1 MLEKQKSNISSSN
14 KIKTY
19 TNDIQP
25 VDPTLNLPEKNMDDQ
40 INPVINPKI
49 NIVNNKQA
57 NIKQRLSMEILRQ
70 MLKDQTIPIE
80 EKEKINKLID
90 EVRNNDYYLSYAD
103 LNGANQELMTN
114 FNQNN
119 EVIEKPGLLNFP
131 DTLDYDIEFY
141 KLGRKCHGLK
151 GRKAIIKNGKLYS
164 SDKPLKEIKEKD
176 WEKMK
181 EKTEFLQ
188 NAEIIKEEKDEPNRD
203 KREWSS
209 KDKNYRIIINYTEPV
224 KKEPSSFFLYF
235 NEKKQMKEV
244 ELAFYNLS
252 KPETFK
258 TEVKSTIDKF
268 STLLLEGKKLYTIL
282 KVLSVKNKIKKR
294 KAIFNKVETSIKSK
308 IKAKFNEEFLNAKIV
323 GEEISELNIGLPSI
337 RKEEPSNLEAGK
349 KFKSDKDIKIMPFK
363 YNEIPISN
371 FMPWITNDSTGNK
384 NENEN
389 IPIKRSLQDMINKYN
404 SLQNEIPNTIIKEP
418 NEEILS
424 EEGVCFGVK
433 DKIYVMNFTEE
444 KTNFSLNQENCDNV
458 KYILFDKNKPEIIF
472 KNDNGINDID
482 ENNLNLK
489 QNVLNED
496 NIYEISNVIKNVN
509 NYMTDNEDNNLI
521 ILGPKIDNDKG
532 INYKYKNNINDI
544 CVDPENL
551 NIKTKTI
558 NIINNKKIEGLTF
571 QIYHIKLNI
580 NDKNIENFKLNLT
593 GSINEDINAMNLLF
607 GYTIKF
613 SPLKQ
618 IDGPLIKPKQYEQNI
633 CFIEYNNQY
642 FIPKEYLIN
651 NQEIIIETYCIPIT
665 SFSKGEDK
673 IPSEQLNYMAKFLSP
688 VKIGFSKISLKNIK
702 SGKYEYEIIKE
713 GIPLSNSF
721 ILIDGMEEKIDSI
734 KLKNNFEGKDYVIG
748 GESYV
753 IKKINKNFVENVKQN
768 KNISDEIKDKYFN
781 VCFDTKEEKEFLLRP
796 DENMN
801 ENDFIREI
809 SQQVSDEDCK
819 KILNNKK
826 YTYLPQCEK
835 FVNRETFFNNKNFN
849 CLTEEQKEY
858 LCDNKYNEGDW
869 IYTLPELNVKF
880 LSKNLGVTQNN
891 NHIYQKIYCTEEIQT
906 FPLESLM
913 ENNKEKIIPITENN
927 FNIFDFK
934 ELDNIDTNN
943 YQWVTGIKFNNEL
956 QMNTFIK
963 LLNLARQNINTKKRS
978 KKETITFEEDKIE
991 EFDSDKKNILTEKI
1005 NDMENKKLNKVDVI
1019 IEYMEFIHDYNLTEN
1034 HCKLDAKIFVEGL
1047 KQKTIIDKF
1056 EDKKYGFE
1064 NSLKKS
1070 DIAEKKRKQVEDI
1083 NDEKEIKIINFD
1095 KSIEV
1100 FKKKF
1105 NADKKTINCVKNS
1118 AEVDF
1123 DRDEVVNDDKYK
1135 LVINLEKEEF
1145 IILLKIHEYL
1155 NNTDSTIVE
1164 LPLYK
1169 DKNNEIIIGKIYIS
1183 FLEKYFNNFKSFQER
1198 YEENNLKYLMNPILL
1213 LKEDDFPSINNQ
1225 FGLYE
1230 PNVYRRRLLNL
1241 IHKKKNIIIDPAH
1254 LDNYDK
1260 DEDNI
1265 KNLYDILYKECAAL
1279 PEQDNFINFKLYNLK
1294 RNNSSNEISNSFR
1307 KKVGLKLLKVQS
1319 REKFMEI
1326 YRKNK
1331 WDAYLKYFKNILN
1344 PKENKENLTPYEHFT
1359 SINDKIFLFRTKED
1373 GDKLN
1378 NLMYLGVHPEYREGV
1393 YSILLDLPKLYEET
1407 REVIFKQYA
1416 KDLKTPHQL
1425 YSFFADQLFNDPKRN
1440 IIFSLIDN
1448 DSNFLTSFQGST
1460 LEEINQVKKIAKSFF
1475 IWSELRVGLNDKN
1488 DNYVYFIGLLT
1499 LTQQLFQNF
1508 KKEYFTFW
1516 ALIGLAKNISHFH
1529 QKNPLFSPELNY
1541 INIFG
1546 LVTRLIMETHLT
1558 KIFDKFISLNIPP
1571 ELFITKHLST
1581 LFTDYF
1587 KGNLMMRILDVI
1599 VFESSVQ
1606 GIYSDDLQYL
1616 RILCAIPLT
1625 LFEFN
1630 ESQILACKSVSEIES
1645 IINDLFLHTFNKDK
1659 FINKLGENINKYY
1672 VMTSFLE
1679 KWIFNNKGREWDT
1692 KRGDLENLMKRHFYP
1707 IFEENKNY
1715 LLNINI
1721 KLKQSSEEIIE
1732 NLFND
1737 LDSKLNSIKSLYLQ
1751 GTSDYDDSVSFMG
1764 INLQISKLI
1773 QIYNNENTDINEYKL
1788 DISFGDRADSNA
1800 SKFESCQFD
1809 INFDNQKNE
1818 IINIQDLFYKTQFK
1832 NDQCPRYIHFSLSD
1846 KIKQNRA
1853 TFSYKI
1859 LNYEPMKLS
1868 KIILENKEDTNKF
1881 FLEFILFK
1889 TNNKTIPSDD
1899 LALFNNIF
1907 SPPEYYNSNKIEEKL
1922 YSYNVSGY
1930 NFNKE
1935 ITKIIQIE
1943 NDNKNLMMKGAG
1955 FDQNMVEMFKKLNN
1969 NAINED
1975 CYNSEKI
1982 INKKNKNVFNEK
1994 ISQKILKIIDSLFQ
2008 DDLSNIVKKW
2018 LGDTNISFE
2027 ELLYSIILVD
2037 KYLVSVNE
2045 KLFLLFS
2052 IAQMR
2057 DKLLLNTD
2065 YLSIDKL
2072 KEMIYSL
2079 YKRFRIYFSK
2089 TDIERMIDFILK
2101 DERLFNIKYAFVHNK
2116 NDEEKINEIIYDKDY
2131 YESKINSNK
2140 KIFEIYFDDISKEL
2154 NIFLNHLNNHYN
2166 INTFSPKLISYIYTC
2181 ILNNK
2186 DLKQYSNY
2194 NFDTITLVV
2203 EKDNILYKRIY
2214 SIKYS
2219 PLKISEIKS
2228 GSYYINSKYE
2238 DDITSRTLCAQLANL
2253 DINNSYSLINHISFE
2268 KFKEIFFKLPYL
2280 SDLFRV
2286 SLSYLSKDM
2295 NNIDKEFQSFKIIV
2309 GHSNDI
2315 KGIFYFPQKT
2325 AEDDLDNNYD
2335 AKIQCDMKYKVGISD
2350 TVDFLINL
2358 IINKIKNNKIKLTNE
2373 EKNII
2378 ECLQSFDRIKC
2389 SVWYDAIGY
2398 QSGKIMQECINYFET
2413 LYSCLALKN
2422 KNKAEIH
2429 IIYDNDKMSLDSKM
2443 SLILKK
2449 EGYCKIYCSNN
2460 DDFIWKKCK
2469 IKNKNKIELNCVD
2482 YKTNPRIIDKNED
2495 VVLSYDI

>member
-1 MLEKQKSNISSSN
+1 MLVESKPKVSSSN
-14 KIKTY
+14 EIKTY

-25 VDPTLNLPEKNMDDQ
+25 VDPTLNLPDKNMDK
-40 INPVINPKI
+40 INPKINPKI
-49 NIVNNKQA
+49 NIVNNKQS
-57 NIKQRLSMEILRQ
+57 NVKQRLSMEILRQ
-70 MLKDQTIPIE
+70 MLKDPTVPIE
-80 EKEKINKLID
+80 EKQKVNKLIE
-90 EVRNNDYYLSYAD
+90 EVRNNDYYLSYSD
-103 LNGANQELMTN
+103 LNGANQDLMST

-119 EVIEKPGLLNFP
+119 EIIEKPGLLTFP
-131 DTLDYDIEFY
+131 KTLDYDIEFY

-151 GRKAIIKNGKLYS
+151 GRKAIIKDGKLFS
-164 SDKPLKEIKEKD
+164 SDKSLKDIQEKD

-181 EKTEFLQ
+181 EKTDFLQ
-188 NAEIIKEEKDEPNRD
+188 NAEVINEEKDDPNRD

-209 KDKNYRIIINYTEPV
+209 KDKNYRIIVNYTEPE

-244 ELAFYNLS
+244 ELAIYNLS
-252 KPETFK
+252 KPEPFK
-258 TEVKSTIDKF
+258 TEVKNHIDKF
-268 STLLLEGKKLYTIL
+268 SSLLLEGKKLYTIL
-282 KVLSVKNKIKKR
+282 KILAVKNKIKRR

-308 IKAKFNEEFLNAKIV
+308 INANFNQDFLDLKTLEKKESEVIISLPSNNEENPPKLDAAN
-323 GEEISELNIGLPSI
+323 E
-337 RKEEPSNLEAGK
+337 RKL
-349 KFKSDKDIKIMPFK
+349 DRPFK
-363 YNEIPISN
+363 YNKVPISN
-371 FMPWITNDSTGNK
+371 FMTWITKAELENRNK
-384 NENEN
+384 NM
-389 IPIKRSLQDMINKYN
+389 PIKRSLQDMINKYN
-404 SLQNEIPNTIIKEP
+404 SLQNEIPQNIIKEP

-424 EEGVCFGVK
+424 EEGVYFGVQ
-433 DKIYVMNFTEE
+433 DKIYVMNFSEDN
-444 KTNFSLNQENCDNV
+444 TNFSLNQDNCNEV
-458 KYILFDKNKPEIIF
+458 KFILFDKNKPEIIF
-472 KNDNGINDID
+472 KNKNGDID
-482 ENNLNLK
+482 ENDLNFK
-489 QNVLNED
+489 QNILNED
-496 NIYEISNVIKNVN
+496 NIYEISNVIKNSN
-509 NYMTDNEDNNLI
+509 NYMIGNEDNNLI

-532 INYKYKNNINDI
+532 INYKYKNNIDI
-544 CVDPENL
+544 FTDPENA

-558 NIINNKKIEGLTF
+558 NKINNKQIEGLTF
-571 QIYHIKLNI
+571 QIYHTKLNI
-580 NDKNIENFKLNLT
+580 NDNNLENFKLNLT
-593 GSINEDINAMNLLF
+593 GSINESINVIDLLF

-613 SPLKQ
+613 SSLKQ
-618 IDGPLIKPKQYEQNI
+618 IDGPLVKPKQYDQNI
-633 CFIEYNNQY
+633 CFIEYNTQY

-651 NQEIIIETYCIPIT
+651 DKEIIIETYCIPIT
-665 SFSKGEDK
+665 SFSKKEDT
-673 IPSEQLNYMAKFLSP
+673 IPSEQLNSIAKYLSP
-688 VKIGFSKISLKNIK
+688 VKIGYSKISIKDIK
-702 SGKYEYEIIKE
+702 SGKYQYEIMKE
-713 GIPLSNSF
+713 GIPLSYSF
-721 ILIDGMEEKIDSI
+721 IYIDGMEEKIDSI
-734 KLKNNFEGKDYVIG
+734 KLKNNFEGKDYSIG

-753 IKKINKNFVENVKQN
+753 IKTINKDFIENIKQN
-768 KNISDEIKDKYFN
+768 ENISDEIKDKYFN

-796 DENMN
+796 DENMD

-809 SQQVSDEDCK
+809 SKQVSDEDLK

-826 YTYLPQCEK
+826 YNYLPHCEK
-835 FVNRETFFNNKNFN
+835 FVDRETLFNSKNLS
-849 CLTEEQKEY
+849 CLTEEQKDY
-858 LCDNKYNEGDW
+858 LCNEYKKDDW
-869 IYTLPELNVKF
+869 IYKLPELNVKF
-880 LSKNLGVTQNN
+880 LSKNLGVSNDNSQ
-891 NHIYQKIYCTEEIQT
+891 ICQKIYCTEEVQS
-906 FPLESLM
+906 FPIDSLN
-913 ENNKEKIIPITENN
+913 EGNKERVIPITENN

-943 YQWVTGIKFNNEL
+943 YQWATGIKFNNEL

-963 LLNLARQNINTKKRS
+963 LLNLARQNINTKKRN
-978 KKETITFEEDKIE
+978 KKENIPFDEDKIE
-991 EFDSDKKNILTEKI
+991 EFDNDKIKNISIEKVE
-1005 NDMENKKLNKVDVI
+1005 DMENKKLNKVDVI
-1019 IEYMEFIHDYNLTEN
+1019 IEYMEFIRDYDLTEN
-1034 HCKLDAKIFVEGL
+1034 RCNLEAKIHVEEF
-1047 KQKTIIDKF
+1047 KEKTNKTIIDKF
-1056 EDKKYGFE
+1056 EDKEYGFE
-1064 NSLKKS
+1064 NSLMKS
-1070 DIAEKKRKQVEDI
+1070 DIVDKKKKQVVVI
-1083 NDEKEIKIINFD
+1083 NDEKAIKIINFD

-1105 NADKKTINCVKNS
+1105 NEDKKTINCVKNS

-1123 DRDEVVNDDKYK
+1123 NRDEIVTDNKYK
-1135 LVINLEKEEF
+1135 LVINLGKDEF
-1145 IILLKIHEYL
+1145 IIPLKIHEYL
-1155 NNTDSTIVE
+1155 NNTDSTILE

-1169 DKNNEIIIGKIYIS
+1169 DKKDEIIVGKIYLSI
-1183 FLEKYFNNFKSFQER
+1183 LEKYFNNFKSFQER
-1198 YEENNLKYLMNPILL
+1198 FEENNLKYLMNPILL
-1213 LKEDDFPSINNQ
+1213 LNENDFPSINNQ

-1241 IHKKKNIIIDPAH
+1241 IHKKKSIIIDPSN

-1260 DEDNI
+1260 EEDNV
-1265 KNLYDILYKECAAL
+1265 KKLYDILYKECAVL
-1279 PEQDNFINFKLYNLK
+1279 PDIDNFIYFKLSNLK
-1294 RNNSSNEISNSFR
+1294 RNNSSEDIKNSFR
-1307 KKVGLKLLKVQS
+1307 RKVGLKLLKVQS

-1331 WDAYLKYFKNILN
+1331 WDAYFKSLLNGKEGIDPHTNFNSISDKKY
-1344 PKENKENLTPYEHFT
+1344 
-1359 SINDKIFLFRTKED
+1359 LFRTKED

-1378 NLMYLGVHPEYREGV
+1378 KLMYIGVHPEYRASV
-1393 YSILLDLPKLYEET
+1393 YSNLLDLPKLYEET
-1407 REVIFKQYA
+1407 RKVIFDKYE
-1416 KDLKTPHQL
+1416 KDLKTPVQL
-1425 YSFFADQLFNDPKRN
+1425 YSFFADQLYNDPKRN

-1460 LEEINQVKKIAKSFF
+1460 LKEINQVKKIAKSFF
-1475 IWSELRVGLNDKN
+1475 IWSELRVGLNDRN

-1499 LTQQLFQNF
+1499 LTQQLFQIF

-1516 ALIGLAKNISHFH
+1516 TLIGLAKNISHFH
-1529 QKNPLFSPELNY
+1529 QKNPLYSPELNY

-1546 LVTRLIMETHLT
+1546 LVTRLIMETHLS

-1625 LFEFN
+1625 LFELS

-1659 FINKLGENINKYY
+1659 FITKLGENIYKYY
-1672 VMTSFLE
+1672 VTASFFE
-1679 KWIFNNKGREWDT
+1679 RWIFNNKGREWDT
-1692 KRGDLENLMKRHFYP
+1692 KRGDLENLMNRHFYP

-1715 LLNINI
+1715 LLNINY
-1721 KLKQSSEEIIE
+1721 KLKQNSEEIIN

-1737 LDSKLNSIKSLYLQ
+1737 LDNKLNSIKSLYLQ
-1751 GTSDYDDSVSFMG
+1751 GTSDYDDSISFMG
-1764 INLQISKLI
+1764 INLQISQLK
-1773 QIYNNENTDINEYKL
+1773 QIYNNENSDINEYKL
-1788 DISFGDRADSNA
+1788 EISFGDRADSNEP
-1800 SKFESCQFD
+1800 KYENCQFD
-1809 INFDNQKNE
+1809 ISFDNKNNE
-1818 IINIQDLFYKTQFK
+1818 IINTQDLFYKAQFK

-1853 TFSYKI
+1853 TFTYKI

-1881 FLEFILFK
+1881 FLEIILFK

-1907 SPPEYYNSNKIEEKL
+1907 NSPEYYNSNKIEEKL

-1930 NFNKE
+1930 NFNKD

-1943 NDNKNLMMKGAG
+1943 NENKNLMMKGAG
-1955 FDQNMVEMFKKLNN
+1955 FDQNMVEIFKKLNN
-1969 NAINED
+1969 NATNED
-1975 CYNSEKI
+1975 SYNSEKI
-1982 INKKNKNVFNEK
+1982 INKRNKNVFNEK
-1994 ISQKILKIIDSLFQ
+1994 ISQKILKILDSLFQ
-2008 DDLSNIVKKW
+2008 DDILKIIKKW
-2018 LGDTNISFE
+2018 LGETNISFE

-2037 KYLVSVNE
+2037 KNLVSVNE

-2052 IAQMR
+2052 IAQMK

-2065 YLSIDKL
+2065 YLSIEKL

-2089 TDIERMIDFILK
+2089 MDIERMIDFLLK

-2131 YESKINSNK
+2131 YESKINDNK
-2140 KIFEIYFDDISKEL
+2140 KVFEIYFDDIGKEL

-2166 INTFSPKLISYIYTC
+2166 INTFSPNIISYIYTC

-2186 DLKQYSNY
+2186 DLKKYSNY
-2194 NFDTITLVV
+2194 NFDTITLVI
-2203 EKDNILYKRIY
+2203 EKDNIIYKRIY

-2219 PLKISEIKS
+2219 PLKISELKS
-2228 GSYYINSKYE
+2228 SSYYIEAKNE
-2238 DDITSRTLCAQLANL
+2238 DDITNKVLCSELSYI

-2295 NNIDKEFQSFKIIV
+2295 NNSDVKFQSFKIIV
-2309 GHSNDI
+2309 GHDNDI

-2325 AEDDLDNNYD
+2325 DEDELNNNYQ
-2335 AKIQCDMKYKVGISD
+2335 AKLQCDMNFQVGISD
-2350 TVDFLINL
+2350 TVDFLINS
-2358 IINKIKNNKIKLTNE
+2358 IIDKLRNNKIMVSNE

-2378 ECLQSFDRIKC
+2378 EYLESFDRIKC

-2398 QSGKIMQECINYFET
+2398 QLGNIMQEYIGYFET

-2429 IIYDNDKMSLDSKM
+2429 IIFDNDKMSLDSKM
-2443 SLILKK
+2443 IPISKK
-2449 EGYCKIYCSNN
+2449 EGYCKIYYSNN
-2460 DDFIWKKCK
+2460 DDFAWKKCK
-2469 IKNKNKIELNCVD
+2469 IKKKNSDRVELNCTD
-2482 YKTNPRIIDKNED
+2482 YKTYPRIINKNED